1 MEEDENMFY
10 PIDLSIFKD
19 HIKSTFLDI
28 IDRVIKL
35 YSYFFEILIHL
46 LKIF

>member
-28 IDRVIKL
+28 IDRVYSNKGFLKKL
-35 YSYFFEILIHL
+35 FY
-46 LKIF
+46 

>member
-28 IDRVIKL
+28 IDRVTTK
-35 YSYFFEILIHL
+35 
-46 LKIF
+46 K